1 MYAIQSSAF
10 CCLKTIVILKLE
22 KAPILLH
29 FGLHLPTL
37 GSTGVIVGL
46 DEYLIFKQVSKLHY
60 VVLNIEEALIKDKFP
75 AQDMVLPNFMT
86 HTFLLS
92 VEFGARINL
101 LHSGPLAPVSLIVVL
116 LHTIIRR

>member
-1 MYAIQSSAF
+1 M
-10 CCLKTIVILKLE
+10 VILKLE

-46 DEYLIFKQVSKLHY
+46 NEYLVFKQVSKLHY
-60 VVLNIEEALIKDKFP
+60 VVLNIEEAFIKYEFP
-75 AQDMVLPNFMT
+75 AQDMVLPNFMA

-101 LHSGPLAPVSLIVVL
+101 LHSGSLAPVSLIVVL